1 MGYFGA
7 WNELYN
13 SEEEKVLCE
22 IDVLG
27 QRILRVTPDQGMH
40 SIDSN
45 IGHYQYHLSIQS
57 FAEFDR
63 IGILDDEEDQLS
75 TATDQMEENQF
86 DFNLPGKDAIYL
98 QYMVCIGL
106 FKNLKVIQSHLEN
119 ATNFPHDGLYIEYEL
134 DLSSSHFEAD
144 QYSGRTHLCFT
155 QPYGEVKKL
164 TDFIKPTF

>member
-1 MGYFGA
+1 MFKFSSATIRHPVLENPTIEQRRRHRGLSTPQNKMLIMGYFGA
-7 WNELYN
+7 WNEPYN

-27 QRILRVTPDQGMH
+27 QRILRITPDQGMH

-57 FAEFDR
+57 FVEFDR

-75 TATDQMEENQF
+75 TATDQMEESQF

-106 FKNLKVIQSHLEN
+106 FKDLKGIQSY
-119 ATNFPHDGLYIEYEL
+119 FRKCD
-134 DLSSSHFEAD
+134 
-144 QYSGRTHLCFT
+144 
-155 QPYGEVKKL
+155 
-164 TDFIKPTF
+164 